1 MPVNRNIKS
10 RAIFYILLATVFSLG
25 ILAFIFDSPVLL
37 IIFLIIIIF
46 SLPFIILAGEDVEE

>member
-1 MPVNRNIKS
+1 
-10 RAIFYILLATVFSLG
+10 
-25 ILAFIFDSPVLL
+25 LL